1 MNLTSN
7 RFSLAALKL
16 SSLTSK
22 KSPKAIRA
30 ALETFTSEDT
40 AYESLYSSTLQRIE
54 NEPFDR
60 EIFAKNAISLVI
72 CTQRQLSTIE
82 IQHALAVEVD
92 KPDFDGENLPE
103 IDDILSACLG
113 LLIINAETGNI
124 DVVHYSAQKY
134 LAGFWESD
142 ARYAHERIAAIF
154 VTYLSFEAFGTG
166 PCSTDEEYER
176 RLADYPLYEYA
187 AQFWGFHAQ
196 KKRTFWLYGEKEK
209 ESEWSEKILGWDL
222 LADQIRVDVCVQGL
236 FARKG
241 SAGYSQRVPKMTG
254 LHVAAY
260 FGLSYLYIPL
270 TNLGQQ
276 PQNTDSN
283 GHTPLW
289 LALEQK
295 QNAMVDV
302 LKDKDSTTLWLLIKD
317 QRRDLI
323 TYLVDSGY
331 DINTLDFWKRT
342 PLHSVISLGNQL
354 LLDDFI
360 GYGADV
366 NAGDREGVTPLQ
378 LAVQLGRL
386 DLVDL
391 LLKYGASPEDISLGE
406 WRRFYR
412 LGSSHIMMVS
422 STGANGMFIDS
433 CDATTKD
440 QIILWASVRSKRRHL
455 M

>member
-1 MNLTSN
+1 M
-7 RFSLAALKL
+7 
-16 SSLTSK
+16 
-22 KSPKAIRA
+22 
-30 ALETFTSEDT
+30 
-40 AYESLYSSTLQRIE
+40 
-54 NEPFDR
+54 
-60 EIFAKNAISLVI
+60 
-72 CTQRQLSTIE
+72 
-82 IQHALAVEVD
+82 
-92 KPDFDGENLPE
+92 
-103 IDDILSACLG
+103 
-113 LLIINAETGNI
+113 
-124 DVVHYSAQKY
+124 VHYSAQKY